1 MAGAL
6 AQRARKAGRLGA
18 AYFCRHNDG
27 TRNDPRYLLGTVA
40 CHFCYCNSEYN
51 NLVGGEDGVR
61 MMLANSKLGV
71 QELCTKLLEEPLS
84 KCKEQQRKL
93 VIIDALDE
101 TEYESRED
109 FLHLIKERFLRLPKW
124 VVFFITSRPEHTIQS
139 RLEKYNPCVR
149 ICAGNSEEGS
159 FYKHHEQD
167 IQRFLEKRVDFSRLP
182 HSVENII
189 KMCNGLFLY
198 AFYIVKVLNDSGKI
212 DQLSDLFPGNID
224 DFFRKNFKRLYDKLG
239 KDIFK
244 KFFGCLIVAPSPLPV
259 TIIEYILEREKS
271 TQDEQEVIDVVSLF
285 VVFRATDRS
294 LTFLHNLI
302 PAWLTNKEKAGKLF
316 IDTRMAGEYLN
327 KIVTEILSTIDEAQ
341 KPLAT
346 VDKRL
351 KDYVLRVA
359 VQFLCH
365 HGDKDSMKLVFNCL
379 TSYHYLQQRIQ
390 SGRIEIYNLLEDLR
404 LVADCYVLEDAH
416 KQKILQ
422 EICLAFESNFPVLL
436 ECPHLLRSCLLN
448 SSSVVQEH
456 VLMHQVS
463 GPRLEW
469 IVCDVPSIEDLS
481 DFKYFATTF
490 DKTTAAVVKGNSI
503 LLVDA
508 STLKT
513 VGGPFEIS
521 QDTIEEITCLEF
533 SPDDKW
539 LFFGRLDK
547 WFSVERG
554 CIEDFSQFSGNSLV
568 YKWGLFTPDG
578 QYIVVKRD
586 KVFDFQQTCQNMFC
600 VLDFLSLWA
609 LLEIDQGGVGK
620 LTCWFSELSKLMA
633 AIVSPMGG
641 QAKRLLK
648 FLGMDPTWRQTGVT
662 PVPYY
667 PSCYSC
673 GRLRELTES
682 NQISSLSAVR
692 RLISDLYPRIFYY
705 QVWNL
710 QTGRSL
716 LENAF
721 CQGGQLNPITYVCH
735 LTSAFTKL
743 RGRMWCSGIDKAVS
757 IANIATVNAVYAL
770 ECVLLSKEV
779 CLQASCSNDE
789 LELTSEE
796 ELELMWDQMRELE
809 LKQEWV
815 WREQQEW
822 VWREQQEQLPEGELE
837 WNSKQLQNL
846 KQEQWWVCEWKTKL
860 KWERKRRQEQQQEIV
875 ELNRLLMWKVGWLQK
890 REVKELWEPDQE
902 LEQLWEW
909 ERELKQLWELGRELE
924 QLWEQKQNPEQL
936 ENLRK
941 WDQEQLWEW
950 ELEQLRKWGLQQKQL
965 LKKKNVLEILCGPE
979 KLWGQQQGLEKLWE
993 RQWEREQERKQKM
1006 ERESKQLQ
1014 ERHLKPL
1021 GVHERRQLQERQL
1034 DLIQLQTWE
1043 HNLKQLR
1050 EMGHNLKQ
1058 HWEMQLEKV
1067 MEQSLAQVREKNLEK
1082 LWEQE
1087 LEELWKNERKLKQ
1100 LQKLEWRLEQLL
1112 EQEQRLGKLQELE
1125 QLRELVQKR
1134 KLERLWEEILAWAS
1148 YWTDMLRER
1157 HLQRGCLWGHFAMQF
1172 VYMTVQQWKLEQQ
1185 WEWRQEQEL
1194 EFQLELEMKQMRE
1207 RVWEWQRELEQT
1219 QWELKEKR
1227 GLDLEL
1233 EQHRQKQRLHQRLRL
1248 CKMQLG
1254 PERNRKHWMQDL
1266 RWWELEQK
1274 QMWKRELEREW
1285 ERVQKGMQEFR
1296 NLSSRKTKQ
1305 KTIFSSNFPQ
1315 RSSVVVKSIAAAF
1328 TSSDTVM
1335 SVCSDLILALWNH
1348 RVDEEKGFSFIFV
1361 SESSLSGSPSQVSH
1375 IENWIFSDNGKRAAC
1390 RQGNKIQLYSIAH
1403 SVEILCTLLEGEF
1416 FDKDI
1421 VYLTFS
1427 ADNTFL
1433 LICIQDGMNEP
1444 RFYEWDFVKKIM
1456 SSFESPGLLTVEC
1469 CCLSSDKTRFILCG
1483 EYDIEIWEYNKRLI
1497 RLLARSCIGKK
1508 CSVKFRD
1515 CGVSLDNELV
1525 VCCIENVIIVFGL
1538 HAPDVFSS
1546 KKILRGHIGRVEFC
1560 KFLRVNR
1567 YLISCGVDGMVFL
1580 WDLIEAKAVGF
1591 ARVTQGQESI
1601 VSVAVSPEEEIV
1613 VCFTSSARVCVMRLW
1628 NLECAL
1634 PSKLV
1639 RESMK
1644 GKAEVTQTSLQL
1656 AGEVV
1661 SRSKPISYAD
1671 DCKITDVSSPE
1682 EDERFCLTSEDFL
1695 SSGNESD

>member
-40 CHFCYCNSEYN
+40 CHFCYCNGEYN

-61 MMLANSKLGV
+61 EMLANSKLGV

-109 FLHLIKERFLRLPKW
+109 FLYLIKERFLRLPKW

-167 IQRFLEKRVDFSRLP
+167 IQRFLEKQVDFSRVP

-198 AFYIVKVLNDSGKI
+198 AFYIVEVLNDSGKI

-327 KIVTEILSTIDEAQ
+327 KIVAEILSTIDEAQ

-390 SGRIEIYNLLEDLR
+390 SGRIEIYNLLEDLK

-422 EICLAFESNFPVLL
+422 EISLAFESNFPVLL

-448 SSSVVQEH
+448 SSSIVQEH
-456 VLMHQVS
+456 VLMPQRS
-463 GPRLEW
+463 GPPLEW
-469 IVCDVPSIEDLS
+469 VVCDIPSIEDLS
-481 DFKYFATTF
+481 NFKYFATSF

-513 VGGPFEIS
+513 VDGPFEIS
-521 QDTIEEITCLEF
+521 QETIEEITCLEF
-533 SPDDKW
+533 SPDGKW

-547 WFSVERG
+547 WISIERES
-554 CIEDFSQFSGNSLV
+554 IEDFSQFSGNSLV
-568 YKWGLFTPDG
+568 YQSGLFTPDG

-609 LLEIDQGGVGK
+609 LLEIDKEGVGK
-620 LTCWFSELSKLMA
+620 LTCCFTELSKLMA

-641 QAKRLLK
+641 QAKRLLT
-648 FLGMDPTWRQTGVT
+648 FLGMDPSWRQTGLT
-662 PVPYY
+662 SVPYD
-667 PSCYSC
+667 PSCCSC

-705 QVWNL
+705 QVWNF

-716 LENAF
+716 LEDAF
-721 CQGGQLNPITYVCH
+721 SQGGQLNPITYVCH

-770 ECVLLSKEV
+770 ESVFLSKEV
-779 CLQASCSNDE
+779 CLQTNYSIDE
-789 LELTSEE
+789 LELISGE
-796 ELELMWDQMRELE
+796 ELELMWAQMRELE

-815 WREQQEW
+815 WKGQQELHREQEQEQWSVFEWMQELERQQKRMWVLEQQQQLRELEPELVLEVKRLLEQEMDQLW
-822 VWREQQEQLPEGELE
+822 VWWEVEEMCDREQEQLLRMQDQEERLWVHFQELELVTRRFRSSKRFEQAQEKLWDQLELE
-837 WNSKQLQNL
+837 WMQCK
-846 KQEQWWVCEWKTKL
+846 
-860 KWERKRRQEQQQEIV
+860 
-875 ELNRLLMWKVGWLQK
+875 
-890 REVKELWEPDQE
+890 
-902 LEQLWEW
+902 
-909 ERELKQLWELGRELE
+909 
-924 QLWEQKQNPEQL
+924 
-936 ENLRK
+936 
-941 WDQEQLWEW
+941 
-950 ELEQLRKWGLQQKQL
+950 LEQLRKQSVEQVDVQKQKQL
-965 LKKKNVLEILCGPE
+965 L
-979 KLWGQQQGLEKLWE
+979 
-993 RQWEREQERKQKM
+993 ERE
-1006 ERESKQLQ
+1006 L
-1014 ERHLKPL
+1014 L
-1021 GVHERRQLQERQL
+1021 
-1034 DLIQLQTWE
+1034 
-1043 HNLKQLR
+1043 
-1050 EMGHNLKQ
+1050 
-1058 HWEMQLEKV
+1058 
-1067 MEQSLAQVREKNLEK
+1067 
-1082 LWEQE
+1082 
-1087 LEELWKNERKLKQ
+1087 Q
-1100 LQKLEWRLEQLL
+1100 LQKQ
-1112 EQEQRLGKLQELE
+1112 KPKLE
-1125 QLRELVQKR
+1125 QLRELEHQWQLKLVKLLKR
-1134 KLERLWEEILAWAS
+1134 CLAQVVENSLHKLNWKLEQLQVKRLERLWEQILLWVS
-1148 YWTDMLRER
+1148 KWKHKWELEQRPR
-1157 HLQRGCLWGHFAMQF
+1157 RSHLTHRWKFELDQQWELK
-1172 VYMTVQQWKLEQQ
+1172 QQWKLM
-1185 WEWRQEQEL
+1185 REL
-1194 EFQLELEMKQMRE
+1194 EWQFELEHKQMRE
-1207 RVWEWQRELEQT
+1207 WVWEWQGKLERKKK
-1219 QWELKEKR
+1219 WELKNKWEL
-1227 GLDLEL
+1227 GLGLERQL
-1233 EQHRQKQRLHQRLRL
+1233 EQQWQQQRLHQRQRL
-1248 CKMQLG
+1248 QELKGNQTWNQEQQMQ
-1254 PERNRKHWMQDL
+1254 ER
-1266 RWWELEQK
+1266 RWWELEQME
-1274 QMWKRELEREW
+1274 MWEREREREW
-1285 ERVQKGMQEFR
+1285 DRVQKGMQEFR

-1305 KTIFSSNFPQ
+1305 KALFSSKFPQ
-1315 RSSVVVKSIAAAF
+1315 RSSVVAKSIATAF
-1328 TSSDTVM
+1328 TSSDTVI
-1335 SVCSDLILALWNH
+1335 SVSSDLSLALWNH
-1348 RVDEEKGFSFIFV
+1348 RMDEEKGFSFKFL
-1361 SESSLSGSPSQVSH
+1361 SESSLSSSLSQVSH
-1375 IENWIFSDNGKRAAC
+1375 IDNCVFSDDGKRVAC
-1390 RQGNKIQLYSIAH
+1390 RQGNKVQLYRIEH
-1403 SVEILCTLLEGEF
+1403 LVCTILCTLLEGDIL
-1416 FDKDI
+1416 DKDL
-1421 VYLTFS
+1421 VSLTFS
-1427 ADNTFL
+1427 ADNIL
-1433 LICIQDGMNEP
+1433 LVICIQDGKNEP
-1444 RFYEWDFVKKIM
+1444 RYYEWNVEKRIM
-1456 SSFESPGLLTVEC
+1456 SSFKSPLLTVEC
-1469 CCLSSDKTRFILCG
+1469 FCLSSDKTKFILCG
-1483 EYDIEIWEYNKRLI
+1483 ENEIEIWEYNKGPI
-1497 RLLARSCIGKK
+1497 CLLARGDIAQKF
-1508 CSVKFRD
+1508 SVRFTY
-1515 CGVSLDNELV
+1515 CTVSLDDELL
-1525 VCCIENVIIVFGL
+1525 VCCITNIILVFRL
-1538 HAPDVFSS
+1538 CAPDFFRS
-1546 KKILRGHIGRVEFC
+1546 KQILRGHIGRIEFC

-1567 YLISCGVDGMVFL
+1567 YLISYGVDGMVFL
-1580 WDLIEAKAVGF
+1580 WDLIEATAIGF
-1591 ARVTQGQESI
+1591 ARITQGQENI
-1601 VSVAVSPEEEIV
+1601 VSVAVSPEEERA

-1634 PSKLV
+1634 SSQLA

-1644 GKAEVTQTSLQL
+1644 GKAEVTHSSLQL
-1656 AGEVV
+1656 AGEIV
-1661 SRSKPISYAD
+1661 SRSKPIASAD
-1671 DCKITDVSSPE
+1671 DCKSTDVSSPE
-1682 EDERFCLTSEDFL
+1682 EDERFCITSEDFL
-1695 SSGNESD
+1695 GSGNESD